1 MTQIAKSS
9 VKRHLK
15 EFRGWSLRALVALSF
30 AGGALSGCSKPQSE
44 SENRESTSEWTET
57 VTQEGM
63 KQRWAEMCFEKCVA
77 TRALTIAS
85 LNIPPSKTRE
95 ILSTGMVTMT
105 RICLDDGGSLLITCS
120 TPDNRMII
128 TESPHDKS
136 VGCPSR
142 GRKHR

>member
-1 MTQIAKSS
+1 MSRTRL
-9 VKRHLK
+9 KR
-15 EFRGWSLRALVALSF
+15 FGDWPPALVALS
-30 AGGALSGCSKPQSE
+30 LSGSMLAACSKPQTE
-44 SENRESTSEWTET
+44 GENHGSASEWTET

-63 KQRWAEMCFEKCVA
+63 KQRWAEMSFEKCVA

-120 TPDNRMII
+120 KPDNRIII

-136 VGCPSR
+136 VGCP
-142 GRKHR
+142 GRRRRHR